1 MDNYSEEEKRRAI
14 RRVASQKRVKTAGE
28 VRFIKDRGDDST
40 AWAWGQHPPQERVMD
55 SNHVFN
61 PKCAKDIARVLR
73 SSLSALGHAMS
84 AYTVFA
90 KIKSRD
96 ISPDGNLGGRGYIMD
111 IKSMRRQYMNI
122 VEALSALSDTLYDEI
137 SEDHWARAQEKI
149 VERILNDAEEIRDD
163 PEEWARDREESKDK
177 AKDKDAPLERDYHSP
192 RKKIEVQ
199 R

>member
-1 MDNYSEEEKRRAI
+1 
-14 RRVASQKRVKTAGE
+14 
-28 VRFIKDRGDDST
+28 
-40 AWAWGQHPPQERVMD
+40 MD

-61 PKCAKDIARVLR
+61 QKCAKDIARVLR
-73 SSLSALGHAMS
+73 SSLSALGHTMS

-137 SEDHWARAQEKI
+137 SEDHWQRAQEKI
-149 VERILNDAEEIRDD
+149 VERILDDAEEIRDD
-163 PEEWARDREESKDK
+163 PEEWAKDQEIN
-177 AKDKDAPLERDYHSP
+177 DKDAPLERDYHSP
-192 RKKIEVQ
+192 RKKNEVQ

>member
-1 MDNYSEEEKRRAI
+1 
-14 RRVASQKRVKTAGE
+14 
-28 VRFIKDRGDDST
+28 
-40 AWAWGQHPPQERVMD
+40 
-55 SNHVFN
+55 
-61 PKCAKDIARVLR
+61 
-73 SSLSALGHAMS
+73 
-84 AYTVFA
+84 
-90 KIKSRD
+90 
-96 ISPDGNLGGRGYIMD
+96 
-111 IKSMRRQYMNI
+111 MNI

-192 RKKIEVQ
+192 RKNNEVQ